1 MVQFNKIS
9 FIGLFSILT
18 LSTFAGGW
26 PQPKKSGFFQLSE
39 RWMRSNEHFT
49 DKGLLDPNVTT
60 GLVISSVYGEYGL
73 NNNLTVRAYIPFLVS
88 NFQNN
93 IISSTRGTEIEE
105 GQILNA
111 FGDVILGAD
120 RLLYKNN
127 KISLTVGV
135 SIGLATGTI
144 GKDEKQNLQTG
155 DGENNVAARIDLGAS
170 LFNSESLSIYGKLG
184 TAYNKRTKDFSD
196 EIQSQAEMG
205 FIIKQKYFI
214 ISKFFNVTSMQNG
227 ITSGEQISAA
237 GVFANNAEFNAFEL
251 LLATDVY
258 KGYHL
263 TFAVNTI
270 LSGKI
275 VANGTAYEV
284 GVFKKIQW

>member
-9 FIGLFSILT
+9 FIGLFLVLSI
-18 LSTFAGGW
+18 STFAGGW

-39 RWMRSNEHFT
+39 RWMRSNEHYT

-60 GLVISSVYGEYGL
+60 GLVISSIYGEYGL
-73 NNNLTVRAYIPFLVS
+73 TEKLTVRAYIPFLVS

-93 IISSTRGTEIEE
+93 IISGTRGTEIEK

-120 RLLYKNN
+120 RLVFKNN
-127 KISLTVGV
+127 KISVTAGI

-144 GKDEKQNLQTG
+144 GKDEKKNLQTG
-155 DGENNVAARIDLGAS
+155 DGENNLAARIDLGAS
-170 LFNSESLSIYGKLG
+170 LLNKKGISVYGKLG

-196 EIQSQAEMG
+196 EVQSQAELG
-205 FIIKQKYFI
+205 FIIKKKYFI
-214 ISKFFNVTSMQNG
+214 INKLFNVTSMQNG
-227 ITSGEQISAA
+227 VSSGEQISAA
-237 GVFANNAEFNAFEL
+237 GVFANNAEFTAYEI
-251 LLATDVY
+251 LLAAEVY
-258 KGYHL
+258 KDYHL
-263 TFAVNTI
+263 TFAVNKI

-275 VANGTAYEV
+275 VANGTAFEV
-284 GVFKKIQW
+284 GLFKKIQW